1 MRNRVQAIAR
11 DVHRRNFLSPQQR
24 REFSNIWELGH
35 QAQPF
40 YKPSCPL
47 RTSVTCIVD
56 RDATNPCTQQTSYNI
71 FAGLGIW
78 KMAEMTIAPVASH
91 GFFID
96 GHWRDDGDI
105 VEIRAPYDG
114 NLIARVVQGCREHVE
129 AAIAAAVKAFGTT
142 RRLPAFER
150 QRVLRRISASMAERK
165 EEFARTL
172 AQEAG
177 KPIKGARTEV
187 ERAVFTFN
195 VAAEESTRIY
205 GEYLPL
211 DWQEFTAGRWGIV
224 RRFPLG
230 PIVGITPFNF
240 PINLVAHKVA
250 PAIAAG
256 CSMILKPAPQTPL
269 CSLLLAE
276 CVQQAGWPDGGL
288 NVLPLSNEDAGFLVS
303 DDRIKL
309 ISFTGSVPVGWEIKR
324 RSGKKK
330 VVLEL
335 GGNAAVIVHSD
346 ADLAYAAER
355 CIFGG
360 FAYAGQTCISV
371 QRILVEHS
379 VYGRF
384 TDLLVEGVKKLHVG
398 DPLDEKTDVGPL
410 IRESDA
416 VRTIGWIEEAVHA
429 GARVLCGGHRDGM
442 IVEPAILT
450 GTKPDMK
457 VNCQEIFGP
466 VVTVEPYKDFDQA
479 LRQVNNSSFGLQAGV
494 FTRDAKLLFQA
505 YDELEVGGLI
515 AGDVPSFRVDHMPY
529 GGVKDSGLGREG
541 LRYAIEEMTEP
552 KLLVMNLR

>member
-1 MRNRVQAIAR
+1 MTAN
-11 DVHRRNFLSPQQR
+11 L
-24 REFSNIWELGH
+24 
-35 QAQPF
+35 
-40 YKPSCPL
+40 
-47 RTSVTCIVD
+47 
-56 RDATNPCTQQTSYNI
+56 
-71 FAGLGIW
+71 
-78 KMAEMTIAPVASH
+78 TIAPVATH
-91 GFFID
+91 GYFLD
-96 GHWRDDGDI
+96 GQWQEAGDL
-105 VEIRAPYDG
+105 VEIRAPYD
-114 NLIARVVQGCREHVE
+114 NTLIARVVQGRREHAE
-129 AAIAAAVKAFGTT
+129 AAIAAAVKAFGTI

-150 QRVLRRISASMAERK
+150 QRVLRRISQQMTERK

-172 AQEAG
+172 AMEAG

-187 ERAVFTFN
+187 ERAIFTFN

-230 PIVGITPFNF
+230 PIAGITPFNF

-256 CSMILKPAPQTPL
+256 CPMILKPAPQTPL

-288 NVLPLSNEDAGFLVS
+288 NVLPLSNEDASLLVT

-309 ISFTGSVPVGWEIKR
+309 ISFTGSVPVGWDIKR
-324 RSGKKK
+324 RAGKKK

-346 ADLAYAAER
+346 ADLAYAADR
-355 CIFGG
+355 CVTGG

-371 QRILVEHS
+371 QRVFVEHS

-384 TDLLVEGVKKLHVG
+384 SDLLVEGVKKLVVG
-398 DPLDEKTDVGPL
+398 DPLNDATDVGPL

-416 VRTIGWIEEAVHA
+416 IRTASWIEEAVRG
-429 GARVLCGGHRDGM
+429 GARLLFGGSRNGM
-442 IVEPAILT
+442 IVEPTVLT

-466 VVTVEPYKDFDQA
+466 VVTVEPYKDFDDA
-479 LRQVNNSSFGLQAGV
+479 IRKVNNSNYGMQAGV
-494 FTRDAKLLFQA
+494 FTRDANLLFRA
-505 YDELEVGGLI
+505 FEELEVGGMI
-515 AGDVPSFRVDHMPY
+515 AGDVPSFRIDHMPY

>member
-1 MRNRVQAIAR
+1 
-11 DVHRRNFLSPQQR
+11 
-24 REFSNIWELGH
+24 
-35 QAQPF
+35 
-40 YKPSCPL
+40 
-47 RTSVTCIVD
+47 
-56 RDATNPCTQQTSYNI
+56 
-71 FAGLGIW
+71 
-78 KMAEMTIAPVASH
+78 MAEMTIAPVATH
-91 GFFID
+91 GFFVD
-96 GHWRDDGDI
+96 GRWRDDGDV

-114 NLIARVVQGCREHVE
+114 TVIARVVQGRSEHAE

-150 QRVLRRISASMAERK
+150 QRVLRRISASILERK

-177 KPIKGARTEV
+177 KPIKGARIEV
-187 ERAVFTFN
+187 ERAIFTFN
-195 VAAEESTRIY
+195 VAAEESTRIN
-205 GEYLPL
+205 GEVLPL

-230 PIVGITPFNF
+230 PIAGITPFNF

-256 CSMILKPAPQTPL
+256 CSMVLKPAPQTPL

-288 NVLPLSNEDAGFLVS
+288 NVLPLSNEDAGLLVT

-309 ISFTGSVPVGWEIKR
+309 ISFTGSVPVGWDIKR
-324 RSGKKK
+324 RAGKKK

-346 ADLAYAAER
+346 ADVGYAAER
-355 CIFGG
+355 CVSGG

-371 QRILVEHS
+371 QRILVEQS
-379 VYGRF
+379 VYGKF
-384 TDLLVEGVKKLHVG
+384 TDLFVEGVKKLKLG
-398 DPLDEKTDVGPL
+398 DPLDESTDVGPL

-416 VRTIGWIEEAVHA
+416 IRTVTWIDEAVRA
-429 GARVLCGGHRDGM
+429 GARLLCGGGRQNL
-442 IVEPAILT
+442 IVEPTVLT

-466 VVTVEPYKDFDQA
+466 VVTIEPYKDFEQA
-479 LRQVNNSSFGLQAGV
+479 LRQVNNSAYGMQAGV

-505 YDELEVGGLI
+505 YEELEVGGVI
-515 AGDVPSFRVDHMPY
+515 AGDVPSFRVDQMPY

-552 KLLVMNLR
+552 KLMVMNLR